1 MKIRTGFVSN
11 SSSSSFCIYKKL
23 MSDKQIEEFREILKK
38 NCNGESYDDETC
50 IGEDGDYFIGNLS
63 MHNETIIS
71 YLRKNFKTKVWADY
85 C

>member
-23 MSDKQIEEFREILKK
+23 MNDKQIEEFKDIIKQA
-38 NCNGESYDDETC
+38 NNSSCDDETY
-50 IGEDGDYFIGNLS
+50 IGEDGDYFIGSLS

-71 YLRKNFKTKVWADY
+71 YLRRNFKTKVWADY

>member
-23 MSDKQIEEFREILKK
+23 MTKEQIEEFKDVIEKA
-38 NCNGESYDDETC
+38 NHSGDSETY
-50 IGEDGDYFIGNLS
+50 IGEDGEYFIGHMSVHDEN
-63 MHNETIIS
+63 IIP
-71 YLRKNFKTKVWADY
+71 YLRKTFKTKIWADY

>member
-1 MKIRTGFVSN
+1 MKIRVGFVSN

-23 MSDKQIEEFREILKK
+23 MSDKQIAEFKDVIEKA
-38 NCNGESYDDETC
+38 NHDDCSGETS
-50 IGEDGDYFIGNLS
+50 IGEDGDYFIGQMS
-63 MHNETIIS
+63 MHDENIIA

>member
-23 MSDKQIEEFREILKK
+23 MTDKQVEEFRKILKSK
-38 NCNGESYDDETC
+38 PSADEYDEETC
-50 IGEDGDYFIGNLS
+50 IGEDGNYFIGTLS
-63 MHNETIIS
+63 MHNERIS
-71 YLRKNFKTKVWADY
+71 KFLKKNFKREDWGDW